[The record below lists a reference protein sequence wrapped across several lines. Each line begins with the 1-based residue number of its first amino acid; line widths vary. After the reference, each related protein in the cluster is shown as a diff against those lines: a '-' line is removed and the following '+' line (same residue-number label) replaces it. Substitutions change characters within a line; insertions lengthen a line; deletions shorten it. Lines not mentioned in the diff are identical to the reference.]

1 MEKFCSVDSFE
12 SLIKDP
18 TSFKNSE
25 KSTTIDQILTNHT
38 KCFQHSGV
46 YEKDVSDFQ
55 RLTLTVLKVYYFKK
69 NPKTIQQKDYKNFTK
84 EHFRSDFLRELPF
97 QNFQPNEFDK
107 FKFIA
112 SKLLNFHAPLKKK
125 YIRCNRLRL

>member
-1 MEKFCSVDSFE
+1 MFSAFWC
-12 SLIKDP
+12 L
-18 TSFKNSE
+18 
-25 KSTTIDQILTNHT
+25 
-38 KCFQHSGV
+38 
-46 YEKDVSDFQ
+46 YENDLSDFQ

-84 EHFRSDFLRELPF
+84 EHFRSDLLRELPF
-97 QNFQPNEFDK
+97 QNFQPNKFDK

-125 YIRCNRLRL
+125 YIRCNQAAFMNKDLRKVIMTRMGLLNKLR